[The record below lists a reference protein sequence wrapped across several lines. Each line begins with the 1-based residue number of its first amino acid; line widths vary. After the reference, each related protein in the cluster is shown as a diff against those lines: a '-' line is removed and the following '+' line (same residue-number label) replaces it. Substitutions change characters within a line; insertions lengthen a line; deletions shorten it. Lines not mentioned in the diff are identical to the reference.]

1 MTSHAQAPPL
11 GHAEEA
17 VERDQSAK
25 KPIPP
30 GRGQGASSPT
40 KIPAKGWKDILFR
53 TWSEISDDRVLL
65 IAAGVTYYLLL
76 SIFPT
81 LTAFV
86 SIYGLFTDSGT
97 VATQVALLAGYV
109 PGGFLGIIRDQL
121 TALTQQGNAALGWG
135 FLISFSLA
143 LWSSSSGVKTLFEA
157 MNIAYDE
164 REKRN
169 FFVLNGIALA
179 VMLAGLLVGI
189 IMIGVVV
196 ILPAALAVIGFAEGF
211 EWLAQSIAYLILAAV
226 LFAILTVLYRIGPS
240 HRKRRLRWLTPGAFF
255 ACGTIIAASAL
266 FSWYAA
272 NFANYEKTYG
282 SLGALIGLLTWLW
295 ISVTVVIVGA
305 EINAEIE
312 NQTEGHV
319 PVPANT
325 NASRDASGG
334 TVAEP
339 RLGNRAPS
347 RHNGGRKR
355 TVGGLAF
362 AIPAAL
368 VLSWFARREAK
379 RQDRA

>member
-11 GHAEEA
+11 GDAGEAEA
-17 VERDQSAK
+17 AQVIA
-25 KPIPP
+25 P
-30 GRGQGASSPT
+30 GRGQGVASPT

-86 SIYGLFTDSGT
+86 SIYGLFTDSVT
-97 VATQVALLAGYV
+97 VAKQVAVLAAYV
-109 PGGFLGIIRDQL
+109 PGGFLEIIKDQL
-121 TALTQQGNAALGWG
+121 TALTRQGNAALGWG
-135 FLISFSLA
+135 FLISFGLA
-143 LWSSSSGVKTLFEA
+143 LWSASSGVKTLFEA

-169 FFVLNGIALA
+169 FFVLNGLALA
-179 VMLAGLLVGI
+179 MMLAVLLVGI
-189 IMIGVVV
+189 IMITVVV
-196 ILPAALAVIGFAEGF
+196 VLPAALAVVGFSEGF
-211 EWLAQSIAYLILAAV
+211 EWLTQTIGYLLLTVV
-226 LFAILTVLYRIGPS
+226 LFVTLAVLYRVGPS
-240 HRKRRLRWLTPGAFF
+240 HHKRSLRWLTPGAFF
-255 ACGTIIAASAL
+255 ACGAIIAASAL

-305 EINAEIE
+305 ELNAEIE
-312 NQTEGHV
+312 HQTKGMAPAPASKDV
-319 PVPANT
+319 PLND
-325 NASRDASGG
+325 NDG
-334 TVAEP
+334 
-339 RLGNRAPS
+339 RAPVGS
-347 RHNGGRKR
+347 GRRAASQHRGRKL

-368 VLSWFARREAK
+368 VLTWFARRQDK
-379 RQDRA
+379 R